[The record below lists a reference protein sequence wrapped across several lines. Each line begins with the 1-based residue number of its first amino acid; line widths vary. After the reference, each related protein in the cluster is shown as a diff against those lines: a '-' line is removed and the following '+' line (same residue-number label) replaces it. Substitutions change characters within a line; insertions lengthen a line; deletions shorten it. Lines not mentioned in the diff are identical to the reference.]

1 MNDRKV
7 QRILIPLFLFLTV
20 VVITIIGILFANKSD
35 NQQSNSIKHV
45 EPTNIK
51 DSTDSKM
58 SATFTQE
65 IVYIDNFSDF
75 QNIEDLINY
84 EDFKNHV
91 LFIDIW
97 TVYCGPCLKEFQQSK
112 DLKERY
118 KDKPVKFIYLVDI
131 INTAEYIDRWDSL
144 INQYELYGY
153 HMQMSKKFYNNINLI
168 NGIDFVGKPHYLL
181 VDKRGNI
188 VNPNA
193 ERPSSKE
200 KLYNQIDRLL

>member
-7 QRILIPLFLFLTV
+7 QKILIPLFLFLTV
-20 VVITIIGILFANKSD
+20 VVITLFGILNANKSD
-35 NQQSNSIKHV
+35 NQQSDSMKHV

-51 DSTDSKM
+51 NSTDSKL
-58 SATFTQE
+58 SATSTQE
-65 IVYIDNFSDF
+65 IVFIDNFNDF
-75 QNIEDLINY
+75 QNMEDLINY
-84 EDFKNHV
+84 EDFKTYV

-97 TVYCGPCLKEFQQSK
+97 TVYCSPCLKEFQQSK

-131 INTAEYIDRWDSL
+131 INTAEYIGRWDSL

-153 HMQMSKKFYNNINLI
+153 HMQMSKKFYYNINLI

-181 VDKRGNI
+181 VDKKGNI

-193 ERPSSKE
+193 ERPSSRE